1 MQTIRNRCLL
11 AKEETGGY
19 GVDPT
24 PTVAANAIEAKNVKV
39 NYIGDLLE
47 RDNVRSNISPVSP
60 VVGKRY
66 VEVTFECELKGSG
79 TKGTAGRIG
88 DLLEAC
94 SFAETPSAGSS
105 VTYVPTS
112 SGQKSV
118 TIYVYDLDSSSAV
131 LKKITGAVG
140 TINVRCV
147 AGQYATLEFIMRG
160 LYNAPE
166 DVALPG
172 APEYEITLPPIVES
186 AAFTLAP
193 SSAGVLITQEVSI
206 SLNNEIAERDDISTT
221 SAIKAFTIVGR
232 KPKGSFNPEAALIAT
247 HGFWADWVASEQR
260 ALSIVIGSASGNKC
274 TITAPKVTVDSI
286 ADADRDGLLT
296 RDIPFSLGQNAGN
309 DEISIVFA

>member
-1 MQTIRNRCLL
+1 MQTVRNRVLL
-11 AKEETGGY
+11 AKEENVY
-19 GVDPT
+19 GTDPT
-24 PTVAANAIEAKNVKV
+24 PTVANNAIEAKNVKV

-47 RDNVRSNISPVSP
+47 RNNIRNNISPVSP
-60 VVGKRY
+60 VIGKRY
-66 VEVTFECELKGSG
+66 IEVTFECELKGSG

-94 SFAETPSAGSS
+94 SFAETASAGSS

-160 LYNAPE
+160 LYNAPV
-166 DVALPG
+166 DVALPS
-172 APEYEITLPPIVES
+172 APTYETTLPPIVES
-186 AAFTLAP
+186 AAFTLNAIDTLVVQDVTVNV
-193 SSAGVLITQEVSI
+193 A
-206 SLNNEIAERDDISTT
+206 NEIAVRDDMSVAN
-221 SAIKAFTIVGR
+221 AIKAFTVIGR
-232 KPKGSFNPEAALIAT
+232 KPKGSFNPEAALIAAYD
-247 HGFWADWVASEQR
+247 FWADWIASTQK

-274 TITAPKVTVDSI
+274 TITAPKVTIDSL
-286 ADADRDGLLT
+286 ADADRDGILT
-296 RDIPFSLGQNAGN
+296 RDIPFSLGQDAGN
-309 DEISIVFA
+309 DEIQLKFE